1 MIKATSLLKILNYLI
16 GQNTEIDHLN
26 LSPVLM
32 LTMTALFRRLKTYEV
47 KIFDDYLII
56 YIKSKPVV
64 IKSYGWKRYN
74 AAYDMY
80 FNSETRTFHSHF
92 YIQLK

>member
-32 LTMTALFRRLKTYEV
+32 LSMTALFRRLKSYEV

-56 YIKSKPVV
+56 YIKTKPVV

-74 AAYDMY
+74 SAYDLHFDFDTNTY
-80 FNSETRTFHSHF
+80 HSHF
-92 YIQLK
+92 YIKMK

>member
-16 GQNTEIDHLN
+16 GQNSEIDHLN

-32 LTMTALFRRLKTYEV
+32 MSMTSLFRRLKSYEV

-56 YIKSKPVV
+56 YIKAKPIVM
-64 IKSYGWKRYN
+64 KSYGWKRYN
-74 AAYDMY
+74 SAYDLY
-80 FNSETRTFHSHF
+80 FNPRTNTFHSHF
-92 YIQLK
+92 YIQMK